1 MNRTMAQR
9 SIPINISKII
19 NGLYISDMNITTETI
34 RTYRIG
40 GILNCTPDVPSRT
53 DVETIRIPVEDSL
66 HMTAQTR
73 MCAYFPVM
81 TAFIHKVRELD
92 KKNVLVHCIQGKQR
106 SATAIVAY
114 LMKYYNLTL
123 DKAVQIVVRKHPI
136 AFNGGR
142 SIHFEHALKCW
153 G

>member
-1 MNRTMAQR
+1 M
-9 SIPINISKII
+9 
-19 NGLYISDMNITTETI
+19 GYIS
-34 RTYRIG
+34 
-40 GILNCTPDVPSRT
+40 L
-53 DVETIRIPVEDSL
+53 
-66 HMTAQTR
+66 
-73 MCAYFPVM
+73 
-81 TAFIHKVRELD
+81 IHKVRELD

-114 LMKYYNLTL
+114 LMKYYSLSL

-153 G
+153 S